1 MNNIL
6 KDYDRKLVEEAFN
19 VSEERYKTIAA
30 VSHTGAWEYDAKL
43 GRDWY
48 SPEYFF
54 MLGYELSDFGVKT
67 EGLTSEENPD
77 AWLKLIHPDDR
88 EKAKKNFLDY
98 VASGSGELYQQTFR
112 LRRKNGQWA
121 WIMSRGRTIMDSR
134 GKPTHLTVG
143 VHIDITERKL
153 IEEKLETEKTIAEA
167 ANQAKTQFLANMSH
181 ELRTPMNGLMGMLQL
196 LLLTE
201 LDQEQRQ
208 YVENAMLSSDILV
221 QVMSDILDMAKI
233 EAGQMKL
240 MVAPFSLRQLIE
252 ESLSMFRHTAEQKN
266 IQLKYITSSS
276 LPDRFVGDAFRLR
289 QIITN
294 LVGNAVK
301 FTQGG
306 YVELRVEAKPTMAKN
321 HLDLTFIVEDT
332 GIGIAREQM
341 EHIFRRFHQVDG
353 SSSRKFG
360 GTGLGLSISK
370 GLADMM
376 GGRIWANSE
385 ENKGSRF
392 YFTCTLCIAD

>member
-1 MNNIL
+1 MSDVL
-6 KDYDRKLVEEAFN
+6 KDYDRRLVEEAFN

-30 VSHTGAWEYDAKL
+30 VSHTGAWEYDAKR

-88 EKAKKNFLDY
+88 EKAKKSFLDY

-112 LRRKNGQWA
+112 MRRKNGQWA
-121 WIMSRGRTIMDSR
+121 WILSRGRTIMDST

-153 IEEKLETEKTIAEA
+153 IEEKLETEKTMAEA

-208 YVENAMLSSDILV
+208 YVENAMLSSDMLV

-240 MVAPFSLRQLIE
+240 INEPFSLRQLIE
-252 ESLSMFRHTAEQKN
+252 ESLSMFRYSAQQKN
-266 IQLKYITSSS
+266 IELRYIPTGSF
-276 LPDRFVGDAFRLR
+276 PDQFMGDAFRLR

-301 FTQGG
+301 FTHRG
-306 YVELRVEAKPTMAKN
+306 YVELRVEAKPTINKKC
-321 HLDLTFIVEDT
+321 LDMTFTVEDT
-332 GIGIAREQM
+332 GIGIDRDDLEL
-341 EHIFRRFHQVDG
+341 IFRRFHQVDG
-353 SSSRKFG
+353 SSSREFG
-360 GTGLGLSISK
+360 GTGLGLSICK
-370 GLADMM
+370 GLVDMM
-376 GGRIWANSE
+376 GGRIWADSVKNQ
-385 ENKGSRF
+385 GSRF
-392 YFTCTLCIAD
+392 YVTCPLCKDK